1 MTVNYLLYSCDENP
15 IRNTF
20 HSRAMRT
27 FALLCILSLTWAAT
41 FAQNQNGTKE
51 RIQIYSH
58 AIEGNL
64 IGDPAERD
72 VTVYLPPSYKTH
84 PERHYPVLYMLHG
97 FTDTDSQWFGWE
109 EHWINLHEVIDAAL
123 TEGRSKEMIVVMPN
137 AYNRFKGSMYSS
149 SVTIGDWESFVAREL
164 VQYIDA
170 HYRTIPKAS
179 SRGLAGHSMGG
190 YGTIRLG
197 MKYPEIWSVI
207 YLMSPCCM
215 EGTMLD
221 TPPQMMKSVEEIV
234 SVDQLESAGFM
245 AIATLASA
253 AAWAPNPEKPPF
265 YLDLPF
271 TDGEVLPEIAAKFSA
286 NRTLYAIDQYVFN
299 LKKLIAIGMDA
310 GLQDEGISSS
320 TRKLHEKLDSYEITN
335 QYESY
340 EGDHINRIA
349 ERIRTRTLPF
359 FSEYLDFDQ

>member
-1 MTVNYLLYSCDENP
+1 MYILLLVSA
-15 IRNTF
+15 I
-20 HSRAMRT
+20 
-27 FALLCILSLTWAAT
+27 T
-41 FAQNQNGTKE
+41 FAQSGKGTKE

-58 AIEGNL
+58 AIDGNL

-72 VTVYLPPSYKTH
+72 VTVYLPPSYSMH

-97 FTDTDSQWFGWE
+97 FMDTDSQWFGWE
-109 EHWINLHEVIDAAL
+109 EHWINLHEVIDASLA
-123 TEGRSKEMIVVMPN
+123 EGRSKEMIVVMPN

-164 VQYIDA
+164 VDYIDSN
-170 HYRTIPKAS
+170 YRTIPKAS

-197 MKYPEIWSVI
+197 MKYPEVWSAI

-215 EGTMLD
+215 EGTLPD
-221 TPPQMMKSVEEIV
+221 TDPDVMKTVEA
-234 SVDQLESAGFM
+234 VDSPEQLESTGFP
-245 AIATLASA
+245 AIATLALA

-271 TDGEVLPEIAAKFSA
+271 ADGEVLPEITAKFSA
-286 NRTLYAIDQYVFN
+286 NRTLYVVDQYVYN
-299 LKKLIAIGMDA
+299 LKKIKAIGLEAGRQDA
-310 GLQDEGISSS
+310 GTSES
-320 TRKLHEKLDSYEITN
+320 TRKLHELLDRNEIPN

-340 EGDHINRIA
+340 EGDHLNRIA

-359 FSEYLDFDQ
+359 FSEHLDFDQ

>member
-1 MTVNYLLYSCDENP
+1 MKIRSSNSFYSV
-15 IRNTF
+15 
-20 HSRAMRT
+20 AMRT
-27 FALLCILSLTWAAT
+27 TPLLFILLLACAAT
-41 FAQNQNGTKE
+41 FAQSGKGTKE

-72 VTVYLPPSYKTH
+72 VTVYLPPSYSMH
-84 PERHYPVLYMLHG
+84 PERHYPVIYMLHG
-97 FTDTDSQWFGWE
+97 FMDTDSQWFGWE
-109 EHWINLHEVIDAAL
+109 EHWINLQEVIDASLA
-123 TEGRSKEMIVVMPN
+123 EGQSKEMIVVMPN

-164 VQYIDA
+164 VDYIDA
-170 HYRTIPKAS
+170 NYRTIPKAS

-197 MKYPEIWSVI
+197 MKYPEVWSAI

-215 EGTMLD
+215 EGTLPD
-221 TPPQMMKSVEEIV
+221 TDPDVMKTVEGV
-234 SVDQLESAGFM
+234 DSPDQLERTGFP
-245 AIATLASA
+245 AIATLALA

-271 TDGEVLPEIAAKFSA
+271 ADGEVLPEITAKFSA
-286 NRTLYAIDQYVFN
+286 NRTLYVIDQYVYN
-299 LKKLIAIGMDA
+299 LKKIKAIGLEAGRQDA
-310 GLQDEGISSS
+310 GTSES
-320 TRKLHEKLDSYEITN
+320 TRKLHERLDSYDIPH

-340 EGDHINRIA
+340 EGDHLNRIP

-359 FSEYLDFDQ
+359 FSEHLDFDQ

>member
-1 MTVNYLLYSCDENP
+1 MKT
-15 IRNTF
+15 T
-20 HSRAMRT
+20 
-27 FALLCILSLTWAAT
+27 ALLFILLLASSTT
-41 FAQNQNGTKE
+41 FPQSGKGTKE

-72 VTVYLPPSYKTH
+72 VTVYLPPSYEMH
-84 PERHYPVLYMLHG
+84 PDRHYPVLYMLHG
-97 FTDTDSQWFGWE
+97 FTDSDSKWFGWE
-109 EHWINLHEVIDAAL
+109 EHWINLQEVIDAAL
-123 TEGRSKEMIVVMPN
+123 AEGRSKEMIVVMPN
-137 AYNRFKGSMYSS
+137 AFNRFKGSMYSS

-164 VQYIDA
+164 VRYIDA
-170 HYRTIPKAS
+170 NYRTIPKAS

-197 MKYPEIWSVI
+197 MKYPEVWSAI

-215 EGTMLD
+215 DGSMLD
-221 TPPQMMKSVEEIV
+221 ISPQMIKSVEEIV
-234 SVDQLESAGFM
+234 SVDQLEGAGFM
-245 AIATLASA
+245 ALATIAPA
-253 AAWAPNPEKPPF
+253 AAWAPDPENPPF

-271 TDGEVLPEIAAKFSA
+271 SEGKVLPEIAAKFSA
-286 NRTLYAIDQYVFN
+286 NQTLYVIDQYVFN
-299 LKKLIAIGMDA
+299 LKKLKAIGMDA
-310 GLQDEGISSS
+310 GLQDEGISNS
-320 TRKLHEKLDSYEITN
+320 TRKLHERLDSYDIPN

-359 FSEYLDFDQ
+359 FSEHLDFDP